1 MRYSK
6 AVLLEPSL
14 LKFHF
19 SYSLSPSLSFSFPIF
34 NSVLIPL
41 LSCSHTSLLRYALST
56 FRAKEEEVERKP
68 CVKALPFKE
77 VCVEIY
83 KGVTTSQLNEL
94 VAETTA
100 AMIANHPD
108 YSSIANY
115 LSWQKGFK
123 MSWNPH
129 MEVHY
134 NTISYPYN
142 TTGSFIEY
150 FEGLTYEHV
159 NFIFYGESHAQSSY
173 PSKSSFYK
181 FGLSEPENTSHYRY
195 GHDYEVNH
203 HEPVVDEYRRPS
215 ENSLTINEKSA
226 ACGKW
231 YLNHYGM
238 PTSV

>member
-1 MRYSK
+1 MSSQQQQSHL
-6 AVLLEPSL
+6 VLSSGKDDLG
-14 LKFHF
+14 
-19 SYSLSPSLSFSFPIF
+19 
-34 NSVLIPL
+34 
-41 LSCSHTSLLRYALST
+41 ALSML
-56 FRAKEEEVERKP
+56 EDN
-68 CVKALPFKE
+68 E

-108 YSSIANY
+108 YSS
-115 LSWQKGFK
+115 
-123 MSWNPH
+123 
-129 MEVHY
+129 
-134 NTISYPYN
+134 
-142 TTGSFIEY
+142 
-150 FEGLTYEHV
+150 
-159 NFIFYGESHAQSSY
+159 SSY

-226 ACGKW
+226 ARGTKPLK
-231 YLNHYGM
+231 YVEDLKKALVVAI
-238 PTSV
+238 SVVSILHLILK